1 MKLHPALGG
10 AVLALLGPLMI
21 GTGTSAAAAP
31 APGGSTLVS
40 RNVLPAETFAD
51 GRTSGTHLGAAPING
66 VQPPFV
72 RKQPVQGFSAL
83 LPMKDGTYLGM
94 EDNGFGAIE
103 NSADFVLRVYRL
115 EPTSATG
122 AGRLRVRS
130 HINLSDPYHRV
141 PFAITD
147 HYTDT
152 RTLTGA
158 DFDIESMQRAGDG
171 TLWFGDE
178 FGPYLLHTDSRGR
191 VLEPPVRLPDR
202 EQGGTVRAPQNPE
215 TEEGAL
221 VRVLNAVDR
230 HAQLHH
236 ATRPTVLSP
245 DYSLIADSDTATAVP
260 SRANP
265 PAGSGLAPAS
275 SEIVSVASLKAAG
288 YPVVP
293 YTVNDPTRMT
303 ALLRLGVAGLISD
316 SPDVLYATVKA
327 YDADGDGTAGDF
339 LLPDGRIDR
348 TKVDAQGHRG
358 GRNLR
363 PENTLPA
370 FEAGLDNLMTTLE
383 TDTGITSDG
392 VPVIDHDPAIEAGK
406 CRRANGTPYE
416 VADQVLVKSLT
427 AAQIQ
432 AQFVCDKLLA
442 DRPTQSNDPA
452 LSPVTAAF
460 VAAKGLPAPYV
471 KPTLANLFDFTGFY
485 ARWYSTGSGRTAPD
499 AAVRAANARTVHFN
513 VETKINPRSEYAY
526 RTVGPE
532 AFEAAVNGL
541 IAARHLQKRA
551 DLQSFDWRTLLLSHE
566 RHPGIQ
572 TVFLMGDF
580 PRYADTT
587 VAGSGD
593 GTNLQPEHPGGNTP
607 WLAGLPWP
615 YRSTFLEHPARAL
628 ASGGFEGTA
637 ISPDGRRLYPLLE
650 KPLVGAAPHDLLLSE
665 FDLAKRQYTT
675 RTWTY
680 RTDERAASIGDFQ
693 LYADGRGVV
702 IERDNTQG
710 DLAGYKA
717 LRAVRLPRAGGLAT
731 TTLVADLLAIRDPAN
746 IAGEGQPGDVGVA
759 GKQFTMPFV
768 TIEDLV
774 IRGRSDVV
782 VANDNN
788 FPFSVGRH
796 LGEPGTTQDDRP
808 DDTEVVRLHLDTPLP

>member
-1 MKLHPALGG
+1 MQLRPLTVG
-10 AVLALLGPLMI
+10 AALALLVPLTA
-21 GTGTSAAAAP
+21 GAGSPAAAAP
-31 APGGSTLVS
+31 AAGGSTLVS
-40 RNVLPAETFAD
+40 RNVLPAATFAD
-51 GRTSGTHLGAAPING
+51 GRTSGTHLGTAPING

-72 RKQPVQGFSAL
+72 RRQPVQGFSAL
-83 LPMKDGTYLGM
+83 LPQRDGTYLGM
-94 EDNGFGAIE
+94 EDNGYGAIE

-115 EPTSATG
+115 EPTSASG
-122 AGRLRVRS
+122 AGRLRVRT

-147 HYTDT
+147 EYTAT

-191 VLEPPVRLPDR
+191 VLEPPIGLPDR
-202 EQGGTVRAPQNPE
+202 ERGGTVRAAQNPE

-236 ATRPTVLSP
+236 AVRPTVLSP
-245 DYSLIADSDTATAVP
+245 DYNLIADNDPATFVGT
-260 SRANP
+260 RQTP

-275 SEIVSVASLKAAG
+275 SEIVDVASLKAAG
-288 YPVVP
+288 YPVVS
-293 YTVNDPTRMT
+293 YTVDDPARMT
-303 ALLRLGVAGLISD
+303 ALLKLGVAGLISD
-316 SPDVLYATVKA
+316 DPALLYSTVKA
-327 YDADGDGTAGDF
+327 YDANGDGTPGDY

-370 FEAGLDNLMTTLE
+370 FEVGLDNLVTTIE
-383 TDTGITSDG
+383 TDTGISSDG
-392 VPVIDHDPAIEAGK
+392 VPVIDHDPAIEASK
-406 CRRANGTPYE
+406 CRRTDGTPYE
-416 VADQVLVKSLT
+416 VADQVLVRSLT

-432 AQFVCDKLLA
+432 SQFVCDKLLP
-442 DRPTQSNDPA
+442 DRPGQSHDPA

-460 VAAKGLPAPYV
+460 AAAKGLPAAYV
-471 KPTLANLFDFTGFY
+471 KPTLANLFDFTAFY
-485 ARWYSTGSGRTAPD
+485 ARWYATGPGRTAPD
-499 AAVRAANARTVHFN
+499 AAVRAANARAVHFN
-513 VETKINPRSEYAY
+513 VETKINPRGEYAY

-532 AFEAAVNGL
+532 AFEAAVDGL
-541 IAARHLQKRA
+541 IAVRHLQARS
-551 DLQSFDWRTLLLSHE
+551 DLQSFDWRTLLLAHE

-572 TVFLMGDF
+572 TVYLMGDS
-580 PRYADTT
+580 PRFTDPA

-615 YRSTFLEHPARAL
+615 YRSTRLDHPVRAQT
-628 ASGGFEGTA
+628 SGGFEGTA

-650 KPLVGAAPHDLLLSE
+650 KPLAGADAHSLLLSE

-680 RTDERAASIGDFQ
+680 PLAARGVSAPDFQ

-702 IERDNTQG
+702 IERTTR
-710 DLAGYKA
+710 
-717 LRAVRLPRAGGLAT
+717 RATSAAT
-731 TTLVADLLAIRDPAN
+731 RCC
-746 IAGEGQPGDVGVA
+746 
-759 GKQFTMPFV
+759 
-768 TIEDLV
+768 
-774 IRGRSDVV
+774 
-782 VANDNN
+782 
-788 FPFSVGRH
+788 
-796 LGEPGTTQDDRP
+796 RP
-808 DDTEVVRLHLDTPLP
+808 